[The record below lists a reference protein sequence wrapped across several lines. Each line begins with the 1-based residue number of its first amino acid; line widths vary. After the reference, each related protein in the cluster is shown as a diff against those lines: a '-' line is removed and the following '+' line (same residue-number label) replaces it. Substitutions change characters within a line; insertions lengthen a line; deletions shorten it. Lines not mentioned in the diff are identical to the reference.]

1 MKLHSTDTALEIQ
14 LIPHHLNIGLSAVK
28 RHSRYNLYRIVIYTS
43 SSQYGTLSTETA
55 LETCKTY
62 AAYIPLHVSMG
73 LETVPPYNLSTG
85 LETVPPYHLNT
96 GLETVRYIP
105 YHFNTRLETVLPYH
119 INMGLET
126 VLPYHLNMGLATLKP
141 FWCHNL

>member
-1 MKLHSTDTALEIQ
+1 M
-14 LIPHHLNIGLSAVK
+14 GLSALTL
-28 RHSRYNLYRIVIYTS
+28 HSRYKLYRTVIYTS
-43 SSQYGTLSTETA
+43 SSQYGTLSTETV

-62 AAYIPLHVSMG
+62 AAYIPHHVSMG
-73 LETVPPYNLSTG
+73 LETVPPYHLSTG

-105 YHFNTRLETVLPYH
+105 YHLNTGLETVLPYH

-126 VLPYHLNMGLATLKP
+126 LNMGLATLKP
-141 FWCHNL
+141 YWWCLNL